1 MSGTLSLALALIA
14 GAFWA
19 GAIPFGVLIARRR
32 GVDIRAHGS
41 GNIGAT
47 NVTRVLGTRAG
58 AVVLVLDALKGAL
71 PTAAALAALGEPRT
85 VALTGLAAIL
95 GHCFSPFLRGRGG
108 KGVATAA
115 GVFVVIAPGI
125 VAIALAVFAL
135 VLRATRVPALGSLAA
150 AAAITA
156 GLALRGGGPYTA
168 LALATT
174 VLLVYTHRSNLAK
187 LRRR

>member
-115 GVFVVIAPGI
+115 GVVVVIAPGRG
-125 VAIALAVFAL
+125 AIASAVVAL